1 MKKKIKPVYHPSV
14 LPRPTRSPALP
25 PTKEKYVQHLWQI
38 GTAVIT
44 FKYYHTQKQ
53 HTSLRKKKPP
63 IFQVSSTRKKEYK
76 TYTLLRS
83 FLFLNLLETDR
94 LPLSKAIQLCGCI
107 YFFVGFFCIFFK
119 QASMQASQ
127 TLADTVDM
135 RFFDAGPVPRAV
147 LTI

>member
-1 MKKKIKPVYHPSV
+1 MTRKKSLKKIKPVYHPSV
-14 LPRPTRSPALP
+14 LPSPTRSPALP

-53 HTSLRKKKPP
+53 HTSLRKKPP
-63 IFQVSSTRKKEYK
+63 IIQVGSTRKKEYK

-83 FLFLNLLETDR
+83 FLSLSLLGTDR

-107 YFFVGFFCIFFK
+107 YFFVGFLYIFLTSVYAGITNFGGYSRYAFLCCW
-119 QASMQASQ
+119 AS
-127 TLADTVDM
+127 
-135 RFFDAGPVPRAV
+135 P
-147 LTI
+147 